1 MGSKA
6 EKIIRKFPDYLWVG
20 TIIFTL
26 LGVFLPAPFLSLKP
40 AIKPLLGSVI
50 AAMGLT
56 LSITDFKPIFRYP
69 KRIFVGWLSQYLVMP
84 LAGFAVAYFLLLPY
98 SKEWVAGQVLTGGCP
113 TGVVSNVYTYLAS
126 GNVALSV
133 TLSAL
138 NTLVAPFITPWY
150 TQVLAGKF
158 VPVNPWALF
167 IDMVKIL
174 LLPVLAGM
182 LINTFWGKYVAK
194 IRPYLPVYS
203 TLAVIT
209 IVGYVAAAGSGKI
222 LSLSAFAVAAL
233 IIASILHLFI
243 GYGGGLAIAKAFRL
257 NIRDQITI
265 STETAMQNSGL
276 ATVLAVTHWG
286 PMAALPAVVYSVVQN
301 IIGPFVVTYFRGLV
315 EKAGENESK

>member
-1 MGSKA
+1 MGSKLESA
-6 EKIIRKFPDYLWVG
+6 LRRFPDFLWVG
-20 TIIFTL
+20 TIIFTF
-26 LGVFLPAPFLSLKP
+26 LGIFLPGPFLSLKP

-56 LSITDFKPIFRYP
+56 LSIADFKPIFRYP

-84 LAGFAVAYFLLLPY
+84 LAGFAVAYFMLLPF

-138 NTLVAPFITPWY
+138 NTIIAPFITPWY
-150 TQVLAGKF
+150 TQALAGRF
-158 VPVNPWALF
+158 VPVNPWSLF
-167 IDMVKIL
+167 LDMIKIL

-182 LINTFWGKYVAK
+182 LINTLWGKYVAK
-194 IRPYLPVYS
+194 IRPYLPAYS

-222 LSLSAFAVAAL
+222 LTLSAYAVAAL
-233 IIASILHLFI
+233 IGASVLHLFI
-243 GYGGGLAIAKAFRL
+243 GYGGGLTIAKAF
-257 NIRDQITI
+257 
-265 STETAMQNSGL
+265 
-276 ATVLAVTHWG
+276 
-286 PMAALPAVVYSVVQN
+286 
-301 IIGPFVVTYFRGLV
+301 
-315 EKAGENESK
+315 